1 MAGDQNNVGMG
12 FRDTCSNGSNTDFRH
27 QLHVHTG
34 PRVRVLQ
41 IVDQLREVLDGVDVV
56 VRRRGDQP
64 DARSGV
70 SGLGN
75 PRIDLVSGQL
85 PAFTRLRS
93 LRHLDLDV
101 VAVDEVFTGDTE
113 APRGNLLDG
122 GTL

>member
-1 MAGDQNNVGMG
+1 M
-12 FRDTCSNGSNTDFRH
+12 
-27 QLHVHTG
+27 
-34 PRVRVLQ
+34 
-41 IVDQLREVLDGVDVV
+41 
-56 VRRRGDQP
+56 
-64 DARSGV
+64 

>member
-1 MAGDQNNVGMG
+1 M
-12 FRDTCSNGSNTDFRH
+12 
-27 QLHVHTG
+27 
-34 PRVRVLQ
+34 
-41 IVDQLREVLDGVDVV
+41 

-93 LRHLDLDV
+93 LRHLDLNV